1 MAKFVYR
8 MQNILNIK
16 QKLETQAQMA
26 YSIANQKYL
35 EEQKVLQQYLIRRVG
50 YEKQLKE
57 AMQGDL
63 NLQEV
68 AHARAHVNDMK
79 TIVRRQMMQVHT
91 AEKAME
97 DARVALNEVMQD
109 RKVQEKLRE
118 KAFEEFKQE
127 LATTETKEIDEL
139 VSYTYNK

>member
-1 MAKFVYR
+1 MRRRRRWRTVLLTR
-8 MQNILNIK
+8 SILRNK
-16 QKLETQAQMA
+16 
-26 YSIANQKYL
+26 
-35 EEQKVLQQYLIRRVG
+35 KVLQQYLIRRVG

-68 AHARAHVNDMK
+68 AHARANVNDMK

-97 DARVALNEVMQD
+97 DARVALNEVMQE

-127 LATTETKEIDEL
+127 LAATETKEIDEL

>member
-63 NLQEV
+63 KLQEV
-68 AHARAHVNDMK
+68 AHARANVNDMK

-97 DARVALNEVMQD
+97 DARVALNEVMQE

-127 LATTETKEIDEL
+127 LAATETKEIDEL

>member
-26 YSIANQKYL
+26 YSIANQRYL
-35 EEQKVLQQYLIRRVG
+35 DEQKVLQQYLIRRVG

-57 AMQGDL
+57 AVQGNLD
-63 NLQEV
+63 LQEV
-68 AHARAHVNDMK
+68 AHARA
-79 TIVRRQMMQVHT
+79 
-91 AEKAME
+91 
-97 DARVALNEVMQD
+97 LNEVMQE

-127 LATTETKEIDEL
+127 LAAAETKEIDEL

>member
-57 AMQGDL
+57 AMKGDL

-68 AHARAHVNDMK
+68 AHARANVNDMK

-97 DARVALNEVMQD
+97 DARVALNEVMQE

-127 LATTETKEIDEL
+127 LAATETKEIDEL